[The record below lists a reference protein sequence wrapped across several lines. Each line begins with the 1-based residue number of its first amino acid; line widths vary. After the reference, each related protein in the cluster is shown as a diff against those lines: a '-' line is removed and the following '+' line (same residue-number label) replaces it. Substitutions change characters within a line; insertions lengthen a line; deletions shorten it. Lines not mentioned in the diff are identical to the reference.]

1 MGEETPD
8 KVLSRI
14 YANLEKLKQNGDEFA
29 TKIQEKLRIIV
40 SQTIINING
49 VLFLFL
55 FLFFMTLQAVALSCF

>member
-1 MGEETPD
+1 MEEETPD

-14 YANLEKLKQNGDEFA
+14 YANLEKLKQNGDEVA

-40 SQTIINING
+40 SQIIINING
-49 VLFLFL
+49 VLFL

>member
-49 VLFLFL
+49 VLFLF
-55 FLFFMTLQAVALSCF
+55 FMTLQAVALSCF

>member
-55 FLFFMTLQAVALSCF
+55 FFMTLQAVALSCF

>member
-29 TKIQEKLRIIV
+29 TKIQETLRIIV

-55 FLFFMTLQAVALSCF
+55 FFMTLQAVALSCF